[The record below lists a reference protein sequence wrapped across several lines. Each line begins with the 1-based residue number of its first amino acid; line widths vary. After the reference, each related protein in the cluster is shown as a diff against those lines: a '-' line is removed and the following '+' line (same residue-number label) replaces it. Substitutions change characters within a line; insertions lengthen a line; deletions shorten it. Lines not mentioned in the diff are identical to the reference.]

1 MKYPSKLARTAVAVA
16 ALLAAKS
23 APALAQLGAQQ
34 GLVEPN
40 VTADTVMSRV
50 PHISAAIAAGLT
62 AARPILGPAA
72 LDSVLAAASL
82 TKPQRTEVYAK
93 MFVHADV
100 NRGTDAE
107 LMLIPGMDARKL
119 NAIKAGR
126 PWKDFASFRTEFAK
140 ASNAAEATRVEQYLF
155 IPIDLNT
162 FTNDIMDTFA
172 SIGVGTSRWKREF
185 NEYRPWTS
193 YEQFDREIGKYVR
206 SNPKEVSR
214 LKRYVLI
221 AK

>member
-1 MKYPSKLARTAVAVA
+1 MKYPNKLARTAVAVA
-16 ALLAAKS
+16 ALMVAKS
-23 APALAQLGAQQ
+23 TPALAQLGAQQ

-40 VTADTVMSRV
+40 VAADTTMTRV
-50 PHISAAIAAGLT
+50 PHITAELAAALT
-62 AARPILGPAA
+62 AARPILGPLA
-72 LDSVLAAASL
+72 LDSALGKLSRA
-82 TKPQRTEVYAK
+82 QRTEVYGK

-100 NRGTDAE
+100 NRGTDAD

-126 PWKDFASFRTEFAK
+126 PWKDFATFRTEIAK
-140 ASNAAEATRVEQYLF
+140 ASSAAEATRLEQYLF

-185 NEYRPWTS
+185 AEYRPWTS

-206 SNPKEVSR
+206 ARPTELQR

-221 AK
+221 TK